1 MNRTTI
7 FCSSFFSLLVCCLLF
22 VNQASAVPVLKHA
35 GGKKHVE
42 TKKHAAVKKHA
53 GTRKLVG
60 TKKQVGTKKL
70 AVVKKHTGT
79 REHAVVKKHAQA
91 KAHTVKI
98 SRKRHLSHRVAV
110 RHTHRSLR
118 ARVGEQSAISAS
130 QDVRINSVLSAK
142 SVIIIDAATGNT
154 LFARSPDSPRQ
165 PASTIKVLTGM
176 IALNTLGY
184 TDLVPVSFKAAQQP
198 RSKVFLDQ
206 NREYNAGDLINAV
219 LLASAND
226 ASVALAEKIAGSEQ
240 SFAQKMTSFA
250 HQWGANQTICKTATG
265 LTAQGQET
273 TARDLATI
281 FRHAMENPE
290 FAARMKQIN
299 VHTAD
304 GKLLHSH
311 NRALWQVP
319 GSEGGKTGYTDVARQ
334 TYVGKF
340 RRGNDEIIVAIM
352 GSETM
357 WRDLKK
363 LVEFGFLKKNAHQVA
378 ATSGAVLKVVPVA
391 EVLTGGT

>member
-1 MNRTTI
+1 MNRTNF
-7 FCSSFFSLLVCCLLF
+7 FCSSFFSLLVCFLLF
-22 VNQASAVPVLKHA
+22 VNQATAVPVLKHA

-42 TKKHAAVKKHA
+42 TKKHAR
-53 GTRKLVG
+53 TTKLG
-60 TKKQVGTKKL
+60 GTKKL
-70 AVVKKHTGT
+70 TVAKKHT
-79 REHAVVKKHAQA
+79 RVKEHAVEKKHAWA
-91 KAHTVKI
+91 KVHAVKI
-98 SRKRHLSHRVAV
+98 SKKHHLSHRVAV
-110 RHTHRSLR
+110 RHAHTPLK
-118 ARVGEQSAISAS
+118 ARVVKQSTRSAS
-130 QDVRINSVLSAK
+130 QDVQINNVLSAK
-142 SVIIIDAATGNT
+142 SVIIIDASTGNT

-176 IALNTLGY
+176 IALKTLGY

-240 SFAQKMTSFA
+240 SFAQQMTSFA
-250 HQWGANQTICKTATG
+250 HQWGANQTTCKTATG

-281 FRHAMENPE
+281 FRHAMENSE

-363 LVEFGFLKKNAHQVA
+363 LVEFGFQKKNTHHVA
-378 ATSGAVLKVVPVA
+378 ATSGPVLKVVPVA
-391 EVLTGGT
+391 EIL